1 VCSLPRSRATRHLS
15 APKPLG
21 RGLYTTKPL
30 NRGDLRAPS
39 GLGPAD
45 EIARLASV
53 IDEMAGQ
60 MEVRMERLAAER
72 AASTEALLNEVAS
85 RRRAENALRR
95 LIVALE
101 DQAKHVAGALH
112 AEAGQFLAMAHIMLA
127 DIEPQLAPDLRERL
141 HQVQKSLDSVEARL
155 RDICHE
161 LRPRVLEDLGL
172 VGGLEFLA
180 DRVARRTGID
190 VGVDVAIAARLDPL
204 VETAV
209 YRVVQEALNNIAKHS
224 RARRATIVVS
234 QDEHAIRGSIR
245 DDGCGFDVRAVQ
257 ERRGDSAFGLRGMQD
272 RLEAVRGWLE
282 IVSELGAGTELRV
295 TIPLEQDDA
304 PSSTAR

>member
-1 VCSLPRSRATRHLS
+1 
-15 APKPLG
+15 
-21 RGLYTTKPL
+21 
-30 NRGDLRAPS
+30 
-39 GLGPAD
+39 
-45 EIARLASV
+45 
-53 IDEMAGQ
+53 
-60 MEVRMERLAAER
+60 MERLAAER
-72 AASTEALLNEVAS
+72 AASTEALLTEVAS

-112 AEAGQFLAMAHIMLA
+112 AEAGQFLAVAHIMLA

-141 HQVQKSLDSVEARL
+141 RHVQKSLDNVEARL

-172 VGGLEFLA
+172 VGGLEFLGE
-180 DRVARRTGID
+180 RVARRTGID
-190 VGVDVAIAARLDPL
+190 VSVDVSIAARLDPL

-234 QDEHAIRGSIR
+234 QDEHAIRGGIR

-304 PSSTAR
+304 ASSDCSLMTTRSCARDSG